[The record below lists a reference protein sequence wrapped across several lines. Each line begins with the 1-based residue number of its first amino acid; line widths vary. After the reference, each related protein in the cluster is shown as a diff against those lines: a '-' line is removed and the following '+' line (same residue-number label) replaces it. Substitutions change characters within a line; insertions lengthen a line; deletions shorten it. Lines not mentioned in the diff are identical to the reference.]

1 MLADAQRLRSQSF
14 APLARIAL
22 MKALSLRF
30 GVLLTPAFWSTP
42 IKRDLMIGD
51 AGAQLGESEHQREA
65 EAVQRAEAAVKSV
78 DGVASEVLSLAAERS
93 AQL

>member
-1 MLADAQRLRSQSF
+1 
-14 APLARIAL
+14 

-65 EAVQRAEAAVKSV
+65 EAVQRAEAAVECGRRERGLSRRRGSAIV
-78 DGVASEVLSLAAERS
+78 DL
-93 AQL
+93 

>member
-1 MLADAQRLRSQSF
+1 
-14 APLARIAL
+14 
-22 MKALSLRF
+22 
-30 GVLLTPAFWSTP
+30 
-42 IKRDLMIGD
+42 MIGD

>member
-1 MLADAQRLRSQSF
+1 
-14 APLARIAL
+14 